1 MDRFFYLFDS
11 IIPFVYVLFHNLIGL
26 DSDGG
31 LGALLWFLRDPD
43 VTIARGMVSVTF
55 PGVVKTLQT
64 FMVIGIAAWANLL
77 TSNLPYV
84 SDRFLFHWKGQ
95 SFVPLKLGLK
105 YHSAVSGAVD
115 FGTQSEMQ
123 EEVIA
128 YPYLGHCSC
137 QDVYESSQRMKNA
150 FKH

>member
-1 MDRFFYLFDS
+1 M
-11 IIPFVYVLFHNLIGL
+11 LFHNLIGL

-31 LGALLWFLRDPD
+31 LGALLWFLQDPD

-84 SDRFLFHWKGQ
+84 SDRFLFHLKGQ